1 MSHEPHLKRLESLR
15 FEFGS
20 MAAEEKTRCLKALQL
35 TRLKNADQV
44 ARLHDV
50 LCFIQAWPDNR
61 AVLSLAERMLD
72 GFDRRPDLRRH
83 AEELTNTGIAG
94 TSTHFSFYAATARW
108 LADRWPDR
116 LHIDWEA
123 FENAA
128 VMERYLSLL
137 ASYSET
143 QGLDSVVMELP
154 DWIHRLKGVHE
165 TDALFV
171 LRRLA
176 ALIPDE
182 FLRDELYEEL
192 DLPLILAHGPA
203 VPTRTRA
210 KYQKSPI
217 VFQAVPLDR
226 TRPAIADE
234 MHRSHKSRKPV
245 SRAEGEHLVGLAR
258 SAMITRE
265 RDLDAFAYADPNDV
279 SLVNDDDLQFVL
291 YGMTPQRRFLLET
304 QYGFVVLKNGVPI
317 SYGTIVSLF
326 ASAEVAYTIFEAFRG
341 GESARIYL
349 RTLAMIHRVFGCD
362 TFMIDP
368 YQLGE
373 DNPDALKSG
382 AWWFYQ
388 KLGFRPRDKKLL
400 RVMRQEVSAM
410 KRQPRHRSSLAVLRQ
425 LATENVYLNVNQQRD
440 DVVGELDLANV
451 GLGITDLFAKRFGS
465 DREQG
470 EEVLAAEA
478 ALRLGS
484 PSFRGWS
491 ASEKLAW
498 RRWSPLVALVN
509 DVDRWPAADREA
521 LVQVV
526 RAKGGRRELDYLHRF
541 NDHRRLRKAVV
552 RLAQG

>member
-1 MSHEPHLKRLESLR
+1 MLTHLCSALRDGAVLMSHIPPLKRLESLR

-20 MAAEEKTRCLKALQL
+20 QAAEEKERCLRALQSA
-35 TRLKNADQV
+35 RLKNADQV

-50 LCFIQAWPDNR
+50 LCSIQAWPDNR
-61 AVLSLAERMLD
+61 AVLSLVECMLD
-72 GFDRRPDLRRH
+72 CFERRPDLMRH
-83 AEELTNTGIAG
+83 SDQLANTGIAG
-94 TSTHFSFYAATARW
+94 TSTHFSFYAATALW

-128 VMERYLSLL
+128 ALERYLSLL

-143 QGLDSVVMELP
+143 PGLDSVTMRLP
-154 DWIHRLKGVHE
+154 DWISRLKGVHE

-182 FLRDELYEEL
+182 FLHEELYE
-192 DLPLILAHGPA
+192 
-203 VPTRTRA
+203 
-210 KYQKSPI
+210 PI
-217 VFQAVPLDR
+217 FFQAVSFDR
-226 TRPAIADE
+226 TRPAIDDE
-234 MHRSHKSRKPV
+234 MRRPPKSPKLV
-245 SRAEGEHLVGLAR
+245 SRADGERLVGLAR

-279 SLVNDDDLQFVL
+279 ILVKDDDLHFVL

-317 SYGTIVSLF
+317 SYGSIVSLF

-341 GESARIYL
+341 GESARVYV
-349 RTLAMIHRVFGCD
+349 RTLAMVHQVFRCD

-373 DNPDALKSG
+373 DNADALKSG

-388 KLGFRPRDKKLL
+388 KLGFRPRDKKLVRL
-400 RVMRQEVSAM
+400 MQRELSAM
-410 KRQPRHRSSLAVLRQ
+410 KRQPRHRSSMAVLRQ
-425 LATENVYLNVNQQRD
+425 LVTENVYLDLNQQRD

-451 GLGITDLFAKRFGS
+451 GLTITDLFAKRFGS

-470 EEVLAAEA
+470 ERAFATEA
-478 ALRLGS
+478 AVRLGS

-491 ASEKLAW
+491 AGERLAW
-498 RRWSPLVALVN
+498 RRWSPLVALLN
-509 DVDRWPAADREA
+509 VDRWPDADRDA
-521 LVQVV
+521 LVQLVC
-526 RAKGGRRELDYLHRF
+526 AKGGRRELNYLQRF
-541 NDHRRLRKAVV
+541 NHHRRVRSAVV
-552 RLAQG
+552 QLAQG